1 MTEKS
6 KTGLYPAS
14 SASTQAGLNAL
25 SEGRE
30 DVRLQNI
37 YRPLVLDADPSE
49 TLSDVATRMREN
61 DVSSLA
67 IIDDGQL
74 VGIITERDV
83 VTAVAERATS
93 DARIAAYM
101 TPHPVTADPDE
112 SATAVV
118 ERMLDLGVR
127 HLPVVRSGVVVGMV
141 SARDLLA
148 LEIWPR
154 ASGVD

>member
-6 KTGLYPAS
+6 KAGLYPAS
-14 SASTQAGLNAL
+14 SASTRVGLNAL
-25 SEGRE
+25 TEGRE
-30 DVRLQNI
+30 DVRLQDI
-37 YRPLVLDADPSE
+37 YRPLVLDADPRE

-67 IIDDGQL
+67 VIDDGQL

-93 DARIAAYM
+93 DTRIAAYM
-101 TPHPVTADPDE
+101 TLHPVTADPDE

-118 ERMLDLGVR
+118 QRMLDLGVR
-127 HLPVVRSGVVVGMV
+127 HLPVVRSGAVVGMV
-141 SARDLLA
+141 SVRDLLA

-154 ASGVD
+154 ASGAD

>member
-37 YRPLVLDADPSE
+37 YRPLVIDADPSE

-67 IIDDGQL
+67 VIDDGQL
-74 VGIITERDV
+74 VGIITER
-83 VTAVAERATS
+83 
-93 DARIAAYM
+93 AR
-101 TPHPVTADPDE
+101 
-112 SATAVV
+112 
-118 ERMLDLGVR
+118 
-127 HLPVVRSGVVVGMV
+127 
-141 SARDLLA
+141 RDG
-148 LEIWPR
+148 R
-154 ASGVD
+154 G